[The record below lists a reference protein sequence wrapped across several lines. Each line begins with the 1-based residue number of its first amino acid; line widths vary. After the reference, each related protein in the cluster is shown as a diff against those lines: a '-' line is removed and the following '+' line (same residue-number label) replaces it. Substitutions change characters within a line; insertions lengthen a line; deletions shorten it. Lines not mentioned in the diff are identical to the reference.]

1 MNNKKKKL
9 ATLFTHIV
17 TIILSCAHLCNCS
30 FAASN
35 VCAELMVASSLAE
48 QENIVQLKY
57 YQGMGVLIGL
67 DRKIQYYPIMEF
79 KKIKILSN
87 HVIPRY
93 KNRFN
98 Y

>member
-1 MNNKKKKL
+1 M
-9 ATLFTHIV
+9 
-17 TIILSCAHLCNCS
+17 SCAHLYNCS

-67 DRKIQYYPIMEF
+67 DRKIQYYPIMWYLGT
-79 KKIKILSN
+79 KIGLTIRT
-87 HVIPRY
+87 V
-93 KNRFN
+93 
-98 Y
+98 